1 MTPQTISKPKI
12 ILSTLDVERIEQLL
26 DGLPHNRQLTNQ
38 INSQLRDE
46 LEAELRRAEVVDPMD
61 MPATVVTMNSTVK
74 FKVASS
80 PEEFELTL
88 VYPKDLDSSGKKISI
103 LAPIGSALLGLSQG
117 DQIQWPTPDGGVQ
130 QVSIHEI
137 TYQPERNGEYHR

>member
-26 DGLPHNRQLTNQ
+26 EGLPHNAS
-38 INSQLRDE
+38 IKDE
-46 LEAELRRAEVVDPMD
+46 LEAELRRADLVEPTDI
-61 MPATVVTMNSTVK
+61 PATVVTMNSTVR
-74 FKVASS
+74 FKVAST

-88 VYPKDLDSSGKKISI
+88 VYPKDLDASGKKISI
-103 LAPIGSALLGLSQG
+103 LAPVGGALLGLSQG
-117 DQIQWPTPDGGVQ
+117 DQIQWPTPDGGMQ
-130 QVSIHEI
+130 QVSIQEI